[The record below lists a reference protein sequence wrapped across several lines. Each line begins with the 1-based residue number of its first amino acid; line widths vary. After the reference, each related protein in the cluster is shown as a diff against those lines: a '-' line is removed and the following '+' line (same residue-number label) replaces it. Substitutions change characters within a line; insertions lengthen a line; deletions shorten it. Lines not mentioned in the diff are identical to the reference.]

1 MVTLPDGK
9 LTFKSRLEKRKKG
22 IFIWVA
28 NLSKNPEPALVSIRI
43 WCKYFANVELVDT
56 LVITDSDSK
65 EGARKREEL
74 LHKAFE
80 LGVSLGQ

>member
-1 MVTLPDGK
+1 
-9 LTFKSRLEKRKKG
+9 
-22 IFIWVA
+22 
-28 NLSKNPEPALVSIRI
+28 
-43 WCKYFANVELVDT
+43 LVDT
-56 LVITDSDSK
+56 LVITDSDRG